1 MFLTKRFYIIFACLT
16 LLCGLGYVYP
26 ILFTAAKILLCPF
39 VVITLIDAFMLYS
52 RRALTA
58 ERSCADRF
66 SNGDENVIKLRLAS
80 EYTFPVWLTIIDEA
94 PKVFQRRDISY
105 TTQLAAKGENEI
117 RYTLTPVKR
126 GVYSFGRIRCFVRTR
141 IGLVERRYNLSKE
154 RDVTVYP
161 SYLMLNRYELLA
173 MSNHLTE
180 MGIKRLRR
188 VGNNTEFE
196 QIKDYVPGDDYRMM
210 NWKAS
215 ARTHQLK
222 VNVYRDE
229 RSQQI
234 FSVIDKGRVMQQSF
248 HGMTLLDY
256 SINAALV
263 LSYVAMHRDDKA
275 GLITFTDKMDTFVAP
290 SRRTGQMQRLLDA
303 LYRQETDFGETDFSN
318 LCINVREQVSK
329 RSLCVVYTN
338 FSGMTALNRQLPYL
352 KLLSRWHRVLVVFF
366 EDSELNEYIQSTKH
380 SIEEYYQHVIAE
392 KFVYEKRL
400 IVSTLRQHGIY
411 SLLTTPENLS
421 VDIINKY
428 LEMKQRQVLT

>member
-80 EYTFPVWLTIIDEA
+80 EYTFLVWLTIIDEA

-141 IGLVERRYNLSKE
+141 IGLVERRYSLSKE
-154 RDVTVYP
+154 RDVAVYP

-303 LYRQETDFGETDFSN
+303 LYMQETDFGETDFSN

-329 RSLCVVYTN
+329 RSLLVVYTN

>member
-16 LLCGLGYVYP
+16 LLCVLGYVYP

-66 SNGDENVIKLRLAS
+66 SNGDENVIKLRFAS

-154 RDVTVYP
+154 RDVAVYP

-180 MGIKRLRR
+180 MGIKKLRR

-303 LYRQETDFGETDFSN
+303 LYMQETDFGETDFSN

-329 RSLCVVYTN
+329 RSLLVVYTN

-380 SIEEYYQHVIAE
+380 SIEEYYQHCREVC
-392 KFVYEKRL
+392 L
-400 IVSTLRQHGIY
+400 
-411 SLLTTPENLS
+411 
-421 VDIINKY
+421 
-428 LEMKQRQVLT
+428 

>member
-66 SNGDENVIKLRLAS
+66 SNGDENVIKLRFAS

-154 RDVTVYP
+154 RDVAVYP

-180 MGIKRLRR
+180 MGIKKLRR

-303 LYRQETDFGETDFSN
+303 LYMQETDFGETDFSN

-329 RSLCVVYTN
+329 RSLLVVYTN

-366 EDSELNEYIQSTKH
+366 EDSDLNEYIQSTKH
-380 SIEEYYQHVIAE
+380 SIEEYYQHVIVE